1 MHSVIVY
8 CDCLGTKPYKVGGI
22 VMPVF
27 ISSALLLGSENVVQ
41 CHCLHLYI
49 VMQPRI
55 AVNFSHYEVT
65 RSYVEFRLVLL

>member
-1 MHSVIVY
+1 MTF
-8 CDCLGTKPYKVGGI
+8 DLNI